1 MKYLNTNGYL
11 TGQLLVA
18 MPQIPDNRF
27 NRSVVYMCVHNDQG
41 AMGLIINRLVGS
53 ISFREILQQLGIKDE
68 GSRDTP
74 IYFGGPV
81 ETSRGFV
88 LHSLDYQ
95 ETGTILVNKH
105 FGLTASLDLL
115 KLIATNQGPKNYL
128 LALGYTGWGA
138 HQLEKEL
145 QENSW
150 LATPGDEGIIFSPI
164 NLDEKW
170 ALSLGK
176 LGISVSQLS
185 SDYGHA

>member
-1 MKYLNTNGYL
+1 MQYLNTNGYL

-18 MPQIPDNRF
+18 MPLMQDNRF
-27 NRSVVYMCVHNDQG
+27 NRSVVYMCVHNEQG
-41 AMGLIINRLVGS
+41 AMGLIVNRLVGS
-53 ISFREILQQLGIKDE
+53 ISFHEVLQQLGIQDE
-68 GSRDTP
+68 VSSNTP
-74 IYFGGPV
+74 IYFGGPI

-95 ETGTILVNKH
+95 ETGTILINER

-138 HQLEKEL
+138 NQLEKEI

-150 LATPGDEGIIFSPI
+150 LTTPGDESIIFNPV

-170 ALSLGK
+170 ALSVGK
-176 LGISVSQLS
+176 IGISVSQLS